1 MAKKSRYRYEFS
13 WVDHNNYEVTKY
25 VVAITKKE
33 AVEKFQEQLE
43 TAGKE
48 IPVGY
53 TVKSTFLI
61 V

>member
-1 MAKKSRYRYEFS
+1 MAKKSRYRYAFY
-13 WVDHNNYEVTKY
+13 WVDHNNYEVAKY

-33 AVEKFQEQLE
+33 AVEIF
-43 TAGKE
+43 KE
-48 IPVGY
+48 IMENAGWPIPKDY